1 MSSALTPRLL
11 GWGVMLAGLGIGL
24 IVASFVGED
33 TPELGLW
40 GLALSGVGAALG
52 ATYYFLR
59 RRDSGE

>member
-1 MSSALTPRLL
+1 MSSALTPRML

-40 GLALSGVGAALG
+40 GLGISGVGAVLS
-52 ATYYFLR
+52 ATYYILR
-59 RRDSGE
+59 RRGSGE